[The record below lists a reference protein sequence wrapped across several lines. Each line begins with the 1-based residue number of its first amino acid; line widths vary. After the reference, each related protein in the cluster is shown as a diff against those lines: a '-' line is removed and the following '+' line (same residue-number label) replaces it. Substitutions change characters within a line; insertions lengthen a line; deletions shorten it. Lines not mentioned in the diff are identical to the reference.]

1 MKEFL
6 SEHWIL
12 LFALFIY
19 AMGFLNGYFN
29 GKRKQMTNEQAEYL
43 LVRGSGNKMKR
54 CEFFIIYNAD
64 YGKTAFKVK
73 GYMFEKFGHWFT
85 VRRRN
90 PKVPNDER
98 YAKWII
104 SDFVTGMIMTST
116 DSRLENVRYALPE
129 CRIVQLLGF
138 YDNCAICGG
147 RTIKETLQSDADMIH
162 AAMVKDNPKSKMLD
176 LHTSQAGDLYN

>member
-1 MKEFL
+1 
-6 SEHWIL
+6 
-12 LFALFIY
+12 
-19 AMGFLNGYFN
+19 
-29 GKRKQMTNEQAEYL
+29 
-43 LVRGSGNKMKR
+43 MKR
-54 CEFFIIYNAD
+54 TDFYIIINTES
-64 YGKTAFKVK
+64 GKKPVKVC

-104 SDFVTGMIMTST
+104 SDFVTGLIMTST

-138 YDNCAICGG
+138 YDNYASRCG
-147 RTIKETLQSDADMIH
+147 RTIKESLQSDADMIH
-162 AAMVKDNPKSKMLD
+162 AAMFKDNPKSKMLD
-176 LHTSQAGDLYN
+176 LHTSQAGNLYN